1 MPVGVYRPSRTL
13 ASTQRRLYMAGG
25 AERQRRG
32 SPAARSRRRNGR
44 SSPSAGRPGRTLL
57 GCRRPCRQGKLR
69 PSGGGPGSPS
79 RALGGTYQGP
89 LDSAAD
95 NLVENR

>member
-1 MPVGVYRPSRTL
+1 VGVYRPSRTL

-32 SPAARSRRRNGR
+32 SRRPRAAADATAGLRRALAAQ
-44 SSPSAGRPGRTLL
+44 AGRFWAVGGRV
-57 GCRRPCRQGKLR
+57 GRGSCDP
-69 PSGGGPGSPS
+69 PGSPS

-95 NLVENR
+95 NLVEDR